1 MSLENSDQMKEA
13 ELKEAFAMFDKDSDG
28 TITLKELATTLS
40 LLGINPSEEE
50 LLVMF
55 NSVDLDTNGVIDY
68 EEFKLLM
75 EQHLKNEP
83 MTEEQEFREAFKAF
97 DRDGNGK
104 IDAGELRQAMTTLG
118 ESVGDNQVKDMIQ
131 AADKDG
137 DGEINY
143 EEFVDMLKNQ
153 PK

>member
-1 MSLENSDQMKEA
+1 MSSENLDQVKEA
-13 ELKEAFAMFDKDSDG
+13 ELEEAFAMFDKDSDG

-55 NSVDLDTNGVIDY
+55 NSVDLDKNGVIDY
-68 EEFKLLM
+68 DEFKLLM

-83 MTEEQEFREAFKAF
+83 MTEEQELREAFKAF

-104 IDAGELRQAMTTLG
+104 IDAAELKQAMTSLG
-118 ESVGDNQVKDMIQ
+118 ESVGDNQIMDMIQ
-131 AADKDG
+131 VADKDG

-143 EEFVDMLKNQ
+143 EEFVDMLKNK